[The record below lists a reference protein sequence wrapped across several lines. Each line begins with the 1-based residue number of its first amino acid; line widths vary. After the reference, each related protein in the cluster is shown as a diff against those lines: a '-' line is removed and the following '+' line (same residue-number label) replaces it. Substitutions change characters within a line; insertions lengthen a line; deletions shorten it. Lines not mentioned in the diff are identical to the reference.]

1 VAGDNIPARV
11 RLATATSGVGDSP
24 HPLIR
29 PGSACEALT
38 VVAGTRTSKELGLH
52 DLREE
57 LNDLGSRFR
66 GLTEN
71 DLFVLWFLLAYLV
84 DEEDI
89 AARGLVGAS
98 GDKSVDA
105 VVIDN
110 RANTVFLVQ
119 SKFRLSINQKPEPRS
134 DVVAFADLGTVIWG
148 DRDNY
153 RRFTEGLDPL
163 VRSRLDDARHMV
175 QRRERW
181 KVHLLYVTT
190 GSCSKTLETE
200 AKNIARNAKGP
211 TEFEVL
217 DGRAVLGVYRD
228 YLDGVAPPV
237 RSLDFPVQAAGRLQ
251 SGVSNRFDPSSQIE
265 SWVFTMSG
273 RDVANLFAS
282 TGVRLFARNIR
293 GFLGGRTGVNEAMQV
308 TLSERPEYFWYF
320 NNGITVVCS
329 DAEEV
334 RKQAKIVLRVTNPQI
349 INGQQTTRVLAA
361 QDEIASTATVLARI
375 IRIPRDATGEDRF
388 EELVSRIVEATNYQ
402 NQIKASD
409 LVANDR
415 TQVFIERELRKLG
428 YQYLRKRQT
437 NAEARAA
444 AGSRF
449 RFLLRKEELAQAAAA
464 CILDPYIVRQGKEGL
479 FSEQYYST
487 VFDGTTAAHYL
498 NRIWL
503 LRRVGS
509 VSSGY
514 PERAYAKWV
523 VLHFMWGKINRE
535 ISSRPD
541 AFRAA
546 CEQPRKNE
554 KLLQPLN
561 RAIEIAFLECL
572 AFYRQNR
579 GSGPRAVD
587 VSAFFNRRNRHKEFA
602 TYWEQFGSEARKKR
616 FESAAARFAKQLK
629 AT

>member
-1 VAGDNIPARV
+1 VATRARTPTDI
-11 RLATATSGVGDSP
+11 RL
-24 HPLIR
+24 R
-29 PGSACEALT
+29 E
-38 VVAGTRTSKELGLH
+38 
-52 DLREE
+52 LREE
-57 LNDLGSRFR
+57 LKELGSRFR
-66 GLTEN
+66 GVSEN

-89 AARGLVGAS
+89 AARGLVGGS

-105 VVIDN
+105 VVIDD

-119 SKFRLSINQKPEPRS
+119 GKFRLNINQKPEQRS
-134 DVVAFADLGTVIWG
+134 DVVAFADLGAVLWG

-153 RRFTEGLDPL
+153 KRFTDGLDPL
-163 VRSRLDDARHMV
+163 VRDRLDEARNRV
-175 QRRERW
+175 QRRDRW
-181 KVHLLYVTT
+181 KAHLFYATT
-190 GSCSKTLETE
+190 GSCSKSLETE

-211 TEFEVL
+211 TEFDVL

-228 YLDGVAPPV
+228 YIDGVAPPV
-237 RSLDFPVQAAGRLQ
+237 RSLDFPVQATGRLQ

-273 RDVANLFAS
+273 REVANLFAA

-293 GFLGGRTGVNEAMQV
+293 GFLGGKTGVNEAMQV

-329 DAEEV
+329 DAEEI
-334 RKQAKIVLRVTNPQI
+334 RKRAKIVLRVTNPQV

-361 QDEIASTATVLARI
+361 QDDIAPTATVLARV
-375 IRIPRDATGEDRF
+375 IRIPRDAQGEDRF

-415 TQVFIERELRKLG
+415 TQVFIEREFRKLG

-444 AGSRF
+444 GGSRF
-449 RFLLRKEELAQAAAA
+449 RFLVRKEELAQAAAA
-464 CILDPYIVRQGKEGL
+464 CIFDPYIVRQGKEGL
-479 FSEQYYST
+479 FAEQYYTT
-487 VFDGTTAAHYL
+487 VFDGTTAAYYL
-498 NRIWL
+498 NRLWL
-503 LRRVGS
+503 LRRVGLA
-509 VSSGY
+509 SSGY

-523 VLHFMWGKINRE
+523 VLHFMWAKIGRE
-535 ISSRPD
+535 ISSRSD
-541 AFRAA
+541 GFRAA
-546 CEQPRKNE
+546 CEQPRRNE
-554 KLLQPLN
+554 AFLQPLHK
-561 RAIEIAFLECL
+561 AIEVAFLECL

-579 GSGPRAVD
+579 GSGPTAVD
-587 VSAFFNRRNRHKEFA
+587 VSAFFNRRNRHKEFEA
-602 TYWEQFGSEARKKR
+602 YWDQSGSVPRKKR
-616 FESAAARFAKQLK
+616 FDAALARFAKHLK
-629 AT
+629 ES